1 MLLGSALFSILG
13 FSAALTN
20 FFLTCFVFL
29 FCLFWNVKKM
39 NKKSVKAQKKEEQ
52 IINTYCQINAS
63 NIFCGLCMN
72 IYLVTRRKPNQCQ
85 HAVYKIVTS

>member
-39 NKKSVKAQKKEEQ
+39 NKKSVKVQKKGKGAKLL
-52 IINTYCQINAS
+52 TRTVKS
-63 NIFCGLCMN
+63 MPV
-72 IYLVTRRKPNQCQ
+72 IYFV
-85 HAVYKIVTS
+85 AYV